1 MKIMN
6 HRECIMKDNRSNNK
20 GFTLIE
26 LMIVVSIVGILSTIA
41 IPNFLGMQKK
51 ARARSLVGSCSSARG
66 ELHNWMNT
74 VASGESESVDFE
86 GDGDLDAGDD
96 AARPVNLAA
105 IPGTWD
111 ALHTVG
117 AVRESTSPFFSGV
130 DLFSSTAAP
139 GSGQI
144 AISCPGQTCRIQGF
158 SNNPADGAI
167 FDEFV
172 GAVE

>member
-1 MKIMN
+1 MN
-6 HRECIMKDNRSNNK
+6 HRECVIKDKCLNKK

-41 IPNFLGMQKK
+41 IPNYIGMQKK
-51 ARARSLVGSCSSARG
+51 ARTRSLVVACSSTRG
-66 ELHNWMNT
+66 ELHNWMAT
-74 VASGESESVDFE
+74 VASRESESADFE

-96 AARPVNLAA
+96 AVRPVNLAA
-105 IPGTWD
+105 IPAAWY

-117 AVRESTSPFFSGV
+117 AARESTSPFFSGV
-130 DLFSSTAAP
+130 DLFSSAAAP

-144 AISCPGQTCRIQGF
+144 AISCPGQSCRIRGF